1 MCIHSLLFIYL
12 FISEGSVQTLALLPA
27 VKLELTINSQVLPS
41 LLHIITCVT
50 HIKPKYILVVNHLP
64 VVVVPFEKI
73 SINYTSVCKY
83 HWLNCNLLYTK
94 YFRCCIRLLL
104 I

>member
-1 MCIHSLLFIYL
+1 MYSLTAFYL
-12 FISEGSVQTLALLPA
+12 FIFEGSVQTLALLPA

-64 VVVVPFEKI
+64 VVVVPFEKLHQLHQCVQV
-73 SINYTSVCKY
+73 SLAK
-83 HWLNCNLLYTK
+83 L
-94 YFRCCIRLLL
+94 
-104 I
+104 